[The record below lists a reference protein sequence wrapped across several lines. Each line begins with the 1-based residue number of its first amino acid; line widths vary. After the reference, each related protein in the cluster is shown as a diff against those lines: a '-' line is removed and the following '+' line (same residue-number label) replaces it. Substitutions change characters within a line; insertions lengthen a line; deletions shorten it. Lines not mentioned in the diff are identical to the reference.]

1 MVYTFSD
8 QLIAHLAQMLQLAI
22 LTGTD
27 IIDNFRT
34 VEVCEQ
40 DGKLVPTTEW
50 LAAFDS
56 VLDKLQENLKDHEHS
71 TTGDKEVVSKTVGDC

>member
-34 VEVCEQ
+34 VEVCDQ
-40 DGKLVPTTEW
+40 DGKLVPTAAW
-50 LAAFDS
+50 LSTFDS
-56 VLDKLQENLKDHEHS
+56 VIDKLEENLKEHNVQVDS
-71 TTGDKEVVSKTVGDC
+71 GDPVSKTVGDC